1 MIRAARRAFLGSGGV
16 LLLAAVVAAGCPKS
30 KPAPT
35 ATGEGTSDTSTAPIP
50 GAKPIRIAMIAKS
63 STNPVFLSARRGAET
78 AAKDLTGRT
87 GVPIEI
93 MWLTPPQEDGQI
105 QAQRIAQ
112 AVNEGA
118 TAVLISCSD
127 AGKVTGAINDAVAR
141 GVPVMTFDSDA
152 AQSKR
157 FSYYGVDDRQLGE
170 DVMSE
175 LAKQVGGK
183 GRIAILAGNQNA
195 PNLRRRVEGVKEE
208 AAKHHGIQIIG
219 TFYHAETPQD
229 AAAEVIRVNNA
240 YPDIKG
246 WAMVGGW
253 ALFTKTLLTDL
264 DPKKVKLVAVD
275 PLPTELP

>member
-1 MIRAARRAFLGSGGV
+1 MIVRAARREFLRSGGV
-16 LLLAAVVAAGCPKS
+16 VLLAAVFAAGCPKS

-35 ATGEGTSDTSTAPIP
+35 AAGEGTGTGATPTP

-78 AAKDLTGRT
+78 AAKDLSGRT

-183 GRIAILAGNQNA
+183 GRVAILAGNQNA

-219 TFYHAETPQD
+219 TFYHAETP
-229 AAAEVIRVNNA
+229 
-240 YPDIKG
+240 
-246 WAMVGGW
+246 
-253 ALFTKTLLTDL
+253 
-264 DPKKVKLVAVD
+264 
-275 PLPTELP
+275 

>member
-1 MIRAARRAFLGSGGV
+1 MKGGGLVRRTA
-16 LLLAAVVAAGCPKS
+16 LAAMLAVFVGAAAGCPKS
-30 KPAPT
+30 KPAP
-35 ATGEGTSDTSTAPIP
+35 AGEGP
-50 GAKPIRIAMIAKS
+50 GSSPAGTPGTKPIRIAMIAKS

-78 AAKDLTGRT
+78 AAKDLSERT

-118 TAVLISCSD
+118 NAVLISCSD

-170 DVMSE
+170 DVMAE
-175 LAKQVGGK
+175 LEKQLGGK
-183 GRIAILAGNQNA
+183 GRVAILAGNQNA
-195 PNLRRRVEGVKEE
+195 PNLRRRVEGVKAE

-246 WAMVGGW
+246 WAMV
-253 ALFTKTLLTDL
+253 
-264 DPKKVKLVAVD
+264 
-275 PLPTELP
+275 

>member
-1 MIRAARRAFLGSGGV
+1 MIRAARRAFLGSGGIA
-16 LLLAAVVAAGCPKS
+16 LLAAVVASGCPKS

-35 ATGEGTSDTSTAPIP
+35 ATGEGANDTATAPIP
-50 GAKPIRIAMIAKS
+50 GAKPIRIAMIA
-63 STNPVFLSARRGAET
+63 TNPVFLSARRGAET

-157 FSYYGVDDRQLGE
+157 F
-170 DVMSE
+170 
-175 LAKQVGGK
+175 
-183 GRIAILAGNQNA
+183 
-195 PNLRRRVEGVKEE
+195 
-208 AAKHHGIQIIG
+208 
-219 TFYHAETPQD
+219 
-229 AAAEVIRVNNA
+229 
-240 YPDIKG
+240 
-246 WAMVGGW
+246 
-253 ALFTKTLLTDL
+253 
-264 DPKKVKLVAVD
+264 
-275 PLPTELP
+275 